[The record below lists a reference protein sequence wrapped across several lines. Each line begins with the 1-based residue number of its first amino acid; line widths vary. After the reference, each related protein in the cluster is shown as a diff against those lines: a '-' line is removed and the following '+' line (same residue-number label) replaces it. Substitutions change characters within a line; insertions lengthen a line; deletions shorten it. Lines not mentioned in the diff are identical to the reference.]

1 MWHRKVHSCN
11 KSGRYDEDGYSRKW
25 VWHEEVGVARGGVE
39 EIHMHVRQRT
49 HLREVSKPCDVNDV
63 NTFKG
68 SKGTESKEYVKSIN
82 VSSNVT

>member
-1 MWHRKVHSCN
+1 M
-11 KSGRYDEDGYSRKW
+11 
-25 VWHEEVGVARGGVE
+25 WHEEVGVAKGGVE

-68 SKGTESKEYVKSIN
+68 SKGTESKEYVKSMYHQMSRKMG
-82 VSSNVT
+82 VVHAVRL